1 MGLLITPAGIT
12 GLGKLLPILSVSLI
26 AAICSQRRDEALN
39 LVAEESTA
47 ARITITSIA
56 TEEKPEKSLT
66 NLKQLKTLSLPLQ
79 DIHVDRLDKSLLLAY
94 ERQPQDFEE
103 LLSLEG
109 MGPRTV
115 RALSLISE
123 LVYGVPVSF
132 RDPVR
137 YSFAHGGKDGHPFPV
152 DRETYDNSIE
162 ILSQAVRRAKIEN
175 QERREALLRLEK
187 GLGQW

>member
-1 MGLLITPAGIT
+1 
-12 GLGKLLPILSVSLI
+12 
-26 AAICSQRRDEALN
+26 
-39 LVAEESTA
+39 
-47 ARITITSIA
+47 
-56 TEEKPEKSLT
+56 
-66 NLKQLKTLSLPLQ
+66 LKQLKTLSLPLQ